1 MNFGVHFQIGCSSSQ
16 SPAQRYRESLE
27 QAIHAESLGFESVW
41 PVEQHFNQR
50 VSVMPAP
57 MLFLAALAGRTSRIR
72 LGTAITILP
81 FNHPVRVAEELATLD
96 VLSGGRVEFGFGR
109 GAVPAHF
116 ERFGV
121 PMAESRERMLESL
134 SIVEGLIAQSQWSYA
149 GNYFQLN
156 AVTLT
161 PRPLQQPFPTP
172 RAAANSLETFELMGQ
187 LGYPIFAA
195 SHINPFPR
203 LPQMIAAYRTAFA
216 RANHPPEK
224 SCSVD
229 LLCPVFVGE
238 SLAEVE
244 ASISDSLDNFKQI
257 ALDEVAPLLNDLSIS
272 SLRERVAYLQGM
284 CFEQVNRDMG
294 IFGDAPTCV
303 ARIQALRAQFDIDR
317 LICWFDP
324 GGLVPHAKVMQSM
337 ALFARDVMPHFA
349 DTAAL

>member
-1 MNFGVHFQIGCSSSQ
+1 MNFGVHFQIGCSANQ

-57 MLFLAALAGRTSRIR
+57 MLFLSALAARTTHIR

-96 VLSGGRVEFGFGR
+96 ILSGGRVEFGFGR

-121 PMAESRERMLESL
+121 PMVESRERMLESL
-134 SIVEGLIAQSQWSYA
+134 QIIEAMITQPQCVFTGK
-149 GNYFQLN
+149 YFRIN
-156 AVTLT
+156 GAPLT

-172 RAAANSLETFELMGQ
+172 RAAANSLETFELMGR

-203 LPQMIAAYRTAFA
+203 LPAMIAAYRTAFA
-216 RANHPPEK
+216 DAQHAPEK

-244 ASISDSLDNFKQI
+244 ASVSDSLDNFKQI
-257 ALDEVAPLLNDLSIS
+257 ALDEVAPLLNDLSIN

-284 CFEQVNRDMG
+284 CFEQVSRDMG
-294 IFGDAPTCV
+294 IFGDAATCV
-303 ARIQALRAQFDIDR
+303 ARIEALRAQFAIDR

-324 GGLVPHAKVMQSM
+324 GGLVSHDKVMRSM
-337 ALFARDVMPHFA
+337 ALFARDVMPHFT